1 VPIACST
8 TALSGADGSIY
19 FKPAGTQFC
28 LVADDFPAGE
38 LITVP
43 ASNDYRVGDPVEFTE
58 EGSAVLDTALT
69 PGTTYFVSAVTATTI
84 SVSATLGGAAIT
96 LDGDS
101 VGDNAVNHFK
111 ISFAEFEAIC
121 AVKEF
126 AMDLSR
132 ESLDVTTLPCG
143 VSTGSTKYAAFKK
156 TQAGYASGNGQMTIL
171 FSDSQTSLA
180 NRLLG
185 NVLLKSQEGARVKLY
200 VSTISDG
207 ATPPAPD
214 DSASLYIESGISIE
228 SMNLSVNPD
237 DPDTAEL
244 SYTIINPTVFLGTTL
259 T

>member
-1 VPIACST
+1 MPIACST
-8 TALSGADGSIY
+8 TALSGADGSIF

-28 LVADDFPAGE
+28 LVADDLPAGDV
-38 LITVP
+38 ITVP
-43 ASNDYRVGDPVEFTE
+43 SSNDYRVGDPVEFTE

-101 VGDNAVNHFK
+101 VGDNAVNHFN

-121 AVKEF
+121 QVREF
-126 AMDLSR
+126 SMDLSR

-143 VSTGSTKYAAFKK
+143 VSTSSTKYAAFKK
-156 TQAGYASGNGQMTIL
+156 TQPGYASGNGTMTVY
-171 FSDSQTSLA
+171 FTDSQTSLA

-200 VSTISDG
+200 VSTVSDG

-228 SMNLSVNPD
+228 SMSLGVNPD
-237 DPDTAEL
+237 DATTGEL
-244 SYTIINPTVFLGTTL
+244 TYTINDPTVFLGTTL